1 MMRNTDRHKFGFI
14 FFLLF
19 FLFVAPVHAGFYNG
33 KTKFFTV
40 KTEHFYIHYSEG
52 LGSVANEM
60 VSTSERV
67 FSRLTKRLDW
77 TPKGRTHVVLT
88 DKTEGAN
95 GMALLLPEKYVL
107 LYTAIP
113 DVDSNLDHY
122 KHYYEF
128 LFTHELTHIIHI
140 DRYHRVTVPF
150 RKVLGKVVTPNAIT
164 PAWMREG
171 MAVYEESLLE
181 EQFGRTNAD
190 NTEMVLRTAFYENK
204 FPRIDQIAGLTKNFP
219 AGYGAYLFGGKFFKW
234 LAEVYGEDRMYQYQ
248 KKYASGLW
256 VFSLNDKARRVYGKS
271 FYKLWNEFREHLSQ
285 KYSAQKEK
293 LERQGLTPLS
303 PVISNQKSQSYYTPM
318 SNGKGYAYY
327 ESGLDDADE
336 ILVFSDSEKKPHR
349 IRQKLFGQMSFS
361 KENRYLAFSGLSSVE
376 RKTSHSEVFYYDLN
390 EKKLHRVF
398 EIGKKNESSRATD
411 PDFSPL
417 DGGNRWLVMVRNFV
431 HTDQLYVFDTYEKK
445 GYLIT
450 NEPAK
455 TQFSNP
461 RFSPDGKS
469 IVVSRKDPVT
479 GYRDIM
485 VYSKT
490 GKRLMTITHDVDQDL
505 YPVYSRDG
513 SQIYFTSYRDGV
525 ANIFTYHF
533 KRKELYRVT
542 DVLTGVFQPMPSL
555 NNREIYV
562 QHYGSEKSDIKK
574 FVVGSRVISLGDA
587 GTIFQQQCRGARPC
601 AQKISGGQ
609 LPAPTEEQKPKEFP
623 SLYKDRLEKFPS
635 DFESLDLHPEGS
647 KKYSA
652 FPHVLIPSY
661 LLPNILVEQ
670 SGLLASL
677 TTGRYD
683 PLYRHNWLAYVN
695 YWTLPKF
702 VGAGATY
709 LYSRW
714 DPTFFVGGARF
725 AVDRGTIGTTH
736 FFEER
741 WNGYAGM
748 SYKWKYH
755 TWTFRYSYEHRS
767 AYTNLAGVNL
777 INMKPY
783 AGVTGQ
789 YKIQKFKNF
798 PNSISPEDGYQA
810 NIGLDFTDQTLGSD
824 AVNEEVVAY
833 ADLRAYVEMP
843 WSDHHVLAL
852 RAGGGW
858 AFGDQQQ
865 FGAFRLGG
873 PFGEGTGTVP
883 LSPRVFTLRGLPGIT
898 FAGDRVVQF
907 SGEYRFPLALNINWG
922 IGTWPIFLDKL
933 HMDFFVDAGDI
944 KFRTVSADI
953 FSRMLVS
960 VGGEFKGDFVFG
972 YGIPITAR
980 LGYGVVLTNTDRIAG
995 LTDSLTGQ
1003 DLKYGSFYFQVGTS
1017 F

>member
-1 MMRNTDRHKFGFI
+1 MRVKPTYKIGS
-14 FFLLF
+14 LF
-19 FLFVAPVHAGFYNG
+19 FLFFFFFIAPLHAAFYDG

-52 LGSVANEM
+52 LGSVADEM
-60 VSTSERV
+60 VSISEKV
-67 FSRLTKRLDW
+67 FSRLTGRLGW
-77 TPKGRTHVVLT
+77 TPTGRTHVVLT
-88 DKTEGAN
+88 DKADSAN

-107 LYTAIP
+107 LYTAVP
-113 DVDSNLDHY
+113 EVDSNLDHY

-128 LFTHELTHIIHI
+128 LFTHEFTHIIHI
-140 DRYHRVTVPF
+140 DRYDRLTVPF

-171 MAVYEESLLE
+171 MAVYEESLLDA
-181 EQFGRTNAD
+181 QFGRANAD
-190 NTEMVLRTAFYENK
+190 NTEMVLRTAYYENK
-204 FPRIDQIAGLTKNFP
+204 FPRIDQIAGLSKSFP
-219 AGYGAYLFGGKFFKW
+219 AGYGAYLFGGRFFKW
-234 LAEVYGEDRMYQYQ
+234 LAETYGEDRMYEYQ
-248 KKYASGLW
+248 KLYASGLW
-256 VFSLNDKARRVYGKS
+256 VFSLNNKAKRIYGKS
-271 FYKLWNEFREHLSQ
+271 FYKLWDEFREHLSQ
-285 KYSAQKEK
+285 NYAAQKGR
-293 LERQGLTPLS
+293 LERKGLTPLS
-303 PVISNQKSQSYYTPM
+303 SVVSNKKSQSYYTPM
-318 SNGKGYAYY
+318 PNGKGHAYY

-336 ILVFSDSEKKPHR
+336 ILIFSDAEKKPHR
-349 IRQKLFGQMSFS
+349 IKRKLFGQMSFS
-361 KENRYLAFSGLSSVE
+361 KDSHSLAFSSLSSVE
-376 RKTSHSEVFYYDLN
+376 KNTSHSEVFYYDIA
-390 EKKLHRVF
+390 KKQLHRVF
-398 EIGKKNESSRATD
+398 DAGKKDTSLRATD

-450 NEPAK
+450 DEPTG

-461 RFSPDGKS
+461 RFSPNGRS

-479 GYRDIM
+479 GYRDIV

-490 GKRLMTITHDVDQDL
+490 GKRLMTITHDAKQDL
-505 YPVYSRDG
+505 YPVYSPDG
-513 SQIYFTSYRDGV
+513 SRIYFTSYRDGV

-533 KRKELYRVT
+533 QEKKLYAVT
-542 DVLTGVFQPMPSL
+542 DVLSGVFQPMPSPDG
-555 NNREIYV
+555 REVYV
-562 QHYGSEKSDIKK
+562 RYYGSEKSDIRK
-574 FVVGSRVISLGDA
+574 FSVKRSSPIVSQHEN
-587 GTIFQQQCRGARPC
+587 IFQKTVGAGSTP
-601 AQKISGGQ
+601 AQSLSDKT
-609 LPAPTEEQKPKEFP
+609 TEATKQTEFP
-623 SLYKDRLEKFPS
+623 SFYKEKLLRFSS
-635 DFESLDLHPEGS
+635 DIDSPDTHPEGS
-647 KKYSA
+647 KKYFA
-652 FPHVLIPSY
+652 FPNVLVPSY
-661 LLPNILVEQ
+661 LLPNVLVEQ

-677 TTGRYD
+677 TTGKYD
-683 PLYRHNWLAYVN
+683 PLYRHNWLAYAN

-709 LYSRW
+709 LYSRY
-714 DPTFFVGGARF
+714 DPTFFIGGARF

-755 TWTFRYSYEHRS
+755 TWSFRYFYEHRS
-767 AYTNLAGVNL
+767 AYTNLPGINL
-777 INMKPY
+777 INMRPY

-789 YKIQKFKNF
+789 YKLQKYKKF

-810 NIGLDFTDQTLGSD
+810 KIGLDFTNQVLGSH
-824 AVNEEVVAY
+824 AVNEETAAY
-833 ADLRAYVEMP
+833 ADLRAYIEMP
-843 WSDHHVLAL
+843 WFDHHVLAL

-858 AFGDQQQ
+858 AWGDQQQ

-898 FAGDRVVQF
+898 FAGDQVVQF
-907 SGEYRFPLALNINWG
+907 SGEYRFPLAVNVNWG
-922 IGTWPIFLDKL
+922 IGTWPVFLDKL
-933 HMDFFVDAGDI
+933 HMDLFMDAGDI
-944 KFRTVSADI
+944 KFRTVAADL

-960 VGGEFKGDFVFG
+960 VGGEFKGDFVLG

-980 LGYGVVLTNTDRIAG
+980 LGYGVILTNKNRIAG

-1003 DLKYGSFYFQVGTS
+1003 DLKYGSFYFQVGTA